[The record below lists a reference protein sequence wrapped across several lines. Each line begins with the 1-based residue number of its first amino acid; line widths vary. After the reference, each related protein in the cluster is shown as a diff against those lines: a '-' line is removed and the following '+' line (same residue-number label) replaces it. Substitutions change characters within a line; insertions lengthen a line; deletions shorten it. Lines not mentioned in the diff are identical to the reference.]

1 MSPRVCTPKVQAFS
15 ATVYS
20 APSVITPHRPATPRR
35 TTSTNAE
42 PELAAMERDRLPR
55 QPGLA
60 GAARVVEGAQQRQYY
75 CYGRAWVGA
84 ATVAGAPRVSA
95 TTVARAPTAH
105 RPSNSCGGHA
115 RLASPHASLG
125 PRATAPPRHPPYA
138 WPYHNNS
145 PARQLHPKKAAAPP
159 LSPPQG
165 PMVRVP
171 NVVRP
176 ARPALGFTSSL
187 SAPRTP
193 PSRTRSVPTSP
204 HPGSW
209 G

>member
-1 MSPRVCTPKVQAFS
+1 MLSE
-15 ATVYS
+15 
-20 APSVITPHRPATPRR
+20 APSVITPHALQHLLRDDDDEH
-35 TTSTNAE
+35 TNAE

-84 ATVAGAPRVSA
+84 ATVVGAPRVSA

-145 PARQLHPKKAAAPP
+145 PVRQLHAKKAAAPP

-165 PMVRVP
+165 PMVHVP

-193 PSRTRSVPTSP
+193 PTRTRSLPTSP